1 MSSKIYVQKDIIHIM
16 IWHME
21 FFERV
26 KNLVRLKGTTIEYI
40 VRKAGIALSSYNT
53 LRKRGNLPRADE
65 ALIIAQEL
73 GTTVEY
79 LLTGEESNKAEQK
92 SIIQVGKDVIIRDS
106 IGREVPVDGALT
118 LIPILSQKVA
128 AGMGQ
133 AMIDDVEIVGQL
145 PFLNRMLRGE
155 QPAGAKAL
163 EVRGDSMTGVNIFD
177 GDMVVFIPGIVRGDG
192 IYVLAVGDEL
202 IVKRVEFD
210 AVSRKIHI
218 MSENPR
224 YKDRVESADGQT
236 LRVVGKVFG
245 WVHAHP
251 Y

>member
-1 MSSKIYVQKDIIHIM
+1 
-16 IWHME
+16 ME
-21 FFERV
+21 FYERV
-26 KNLVRLKGTTIEYI
+26 KTLAKQNRITIEGAAEA
-40 VRKAGIALSSYNT
+40 AGISRAQYYGY
-53 LRKRGNLPRADE
+53 KKHGNLPRADE
-65 ALIIAQEL
+65 AANLAKEL
-73 GTTVEY
+73 NTSVEY
-79 LLTGEESNKAEQK
+79 LVFGKESTR
-92 SIIQVGKDVIIRDS
+92 KDMPSGLVIRDDK
-106 IGREVPVDGALT
+106 GREIEIDSELC
-118 LIPILSQKVA
+118 LLPILSQKVA

-177 GDMVVFIPGIVRGDG
+177 GDMVVFIPGIIRGDG